1 MSRFYRS
8 IGLAFILLT
17 FTYGVAQSAESIS
30 IPCRD
35 EKGTI
40 FNAKE
45 SEVCR
50 SILPLCSKLRENLID
65 SMKNMISW
73 KIYGYYHL
81 NKDIDLNQ
89 ELTNPASLKGEPLP
103 YPVCSVVGQ
112 KVSGGTDLG
121 EINKQSIGQ
130 QLSCGEYPIILHK
143 STDNTKGYQSTIHYS
158 GERGKRWFSWVQG
171 ALPWELRRSAYDINN
186 KLDANLTNLGEV
198 LSNSAMNDAL
208 KDKLQ
213 YIRKRVLELSG
224 QAKAACHSSSEDIL
238 KDCQTSEKLSLT
250 DPVNRVCT
258 LAKAQLALNS
268 LAAPNMLVFEAMDRA
283 RTYHERY
290 FQYAFVASGENPN
303 GTMGEFSHLVKYCSD
318 NSSLNGFLSTVLN
331 FWPFRQIFRWIRA
344 NKSYSCFTSCMLDG
358 TEYYTNVQN
367 NKESW
372 KNSGGARR
380 RKCQKKSA
388 FSLETGKPITLYWQ
402 SFAEGLS
409 LRIWKVTYRSGSG
422 DFVKDLAS
430 SLPAKRTNNHGFAG
444 MVEKVI
450 RKDICLQNK
459 KTDPSICDEIGI
471 PDVPTNLNG
480 GGK

>member
-1 MSRFYRS
+1 MSRFNRS
-8 IGLAFILLT
+8 IGLALVLLS
-17 FTYGVAQSAESIS
+17 FTYGVAQGAESIS

-35 EKGTI
+35 EKGKI

-45 SEVCR
+45 SEVCL
-50 SILPLCSKLRENLID
+50 SILPLCSDLRKNLID

-112 KVSGGTDLG
+112 KVSGGADLG
-121 EINKQSIGQ
+121 EIEKQSIGQ
-130 QLSCGEYPIILHK
+130 QLSCGDYPIIRHGQRT
-143 STDNTKGYQSTIHYS
+143 SAYSSTIIYS

-171 ALPWELRRSAYDINN
+171 ALPWELRRSAYDIN
-186 KLDANLTNLGEV
+186 KELEPELGNLGKV

-213 YIRKRVLELSG
+213 DMRKRVLELSG
-224 QAKAACHSSSEDIL
+224 QAKAACYSSSKDIIN
-238 KDCQTSEKLSLT
+238 DCQTPGKLSLT

-268 LAAPNMLVFEAMDRA
+268 LAAPSMLVFEAMERA
-283 RTYHERY
+283 RAYHERY
-290 FQYAFVASGENPN
+290 FQYAFVANGENPN

-318 NSSLNGFLSTVLN
+318 NSNLNGFLSTVLD
-331 FWPFRQIFRWIRA
+331 FWPFRYLFRWIKA

-358 TEYYTNVQN
+358 TEYYTNVEN

-409 LRIWKVTYRSGSG
+409 LRIWKITYRSGSG
-422 DFVKDLAS
+422 DFVKDLAG
-430 SLPAKRTNNHGFAG
+430 SLPAKRTNHHGFAG

-450 RKDICLQNK
+450 RKDICDQNK